1 MERIRF
7 INEDEMDGAYL
18 VAANIDREGDL
29 CIYLNGKLVAWLS
42 ADDLALHVSSV
53 GREMGITLAE

>member
-29 CIYLNGKLVAWLS
+29 CIHLNGKLVAWLS
-42 ADDLALHVSSV
+42 ADDLALHVSSF

>member
-18 VAANIDREGDL
+18 VTADIDREGNL

-42 ADDLALHVSSV
+42 ADDMALHVTSF

>member
-1 MERIRF
+1 MERVRF
-7 INEDEMDGAYL
+7 INEDDMDGAYL

-42 ADDLALHVSSV
+42 ADDLALHVTSV

>member
-29 CIYLNGKLVAWLS
+29 CIYLNGKMVAWLS
-42 ADDLALHVSSV
+42 ADDLALHVTSF